1 GVQPKLSLHVPE
13 HGQSE
18 RITIVGAMEGNYI
31 VKPPHPD
38 FPQMPEM
45 EFLCMH
51 LILACGMDTVPFSLI
66 PMISGELVYIT
77 KRIHRLHGDRIAME
91 DFCQL
96 TERLTE
102 RKYAGSHEQIAKAIR
117 KFARNP
123 LLEEVH
129 FYELVLA
136 CFLMGNSDMHL
147 KNFSLIKR
155 EKGYYLAP
163 AYDVIASKMYISDD
177 REELALTLNGKRNK
191 LIRNDFEQTMNRGGL
206 PVSAISNL

>member
-1 GVQPKLSLHVPE
+1 
-13 HGQSE
+13 
-18 RITIVGAMEGNYI
+18 
-31 VKPPHPD
+31 
-38 FPQMPEM
+38 
-45 EFLCMH
+45 
-51 LILACGMDTVPFSLI
+51 LILACGMATVPLSLI
-66 PMISGELVYIT
+66 PMISGVLVYIT
-77 KRIHRLHGDRIAME
+77 KRIDRLHGDRIAME

-102 RKYAGSHEQIAKAIR
+102 RKYAGSQEQIAKAIR

-123 LLEEVH
+123 LLEVVH

-177 REELALTLNGKRNK
+177 REELALTINGKRNK

-206 PVSAISNL
+206 PVSAISNLFDRVYQGVMKWPDIIGKSF